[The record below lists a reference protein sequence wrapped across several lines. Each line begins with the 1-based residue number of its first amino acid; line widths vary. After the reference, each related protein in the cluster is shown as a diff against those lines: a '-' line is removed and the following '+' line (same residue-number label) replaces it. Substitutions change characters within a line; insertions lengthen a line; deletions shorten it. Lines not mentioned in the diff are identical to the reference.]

1 MAITLNDVEEFC
13 RQNKLAL
20 ISIENVMAFKKLYDS
35 GFVSSALLAIEKIAK
50 IELIADAYITD
61 NPKEP
66 YYDTEVY
73 MDRIIEVLKDE
84 KK

>member
-13 RQNKLAL
+13 RQNKLAVT
-20 ISIENVMAFKKLYDS
+20 SIENVMAFKKLYDS
-35 GFVSSALLAIEKIAK
+35 GFVSNALLCIKKIAK
-50 IELIADAYITD
+50 IELIVDAYQSD
-61 NPKEP
+61 DHKEP

-84 KK
+84 